1 VRWREITVV
10 GGGTMVQRLDQS
22 RVRLITYGDARHLEG
37 NQFGYASWRMG
48 GSVGVGSGDE

>member
-1 VRWREITVV
+1 MRWREITVV